1 MSFDYFEH
9 RNIYRVLHDLKSQKS
24 CRNGSV
30 NSMRA
35 YLLRAFVI
43 FFFSFLKNSP
53 TVLILLFAFQV
64 VLSVTGGILQQFCC

>member
-35 YLLRAFVI
+35 YPFRAFVI
-43 FFFSFLKNSP
+43 FFQFSEK
-53 TVLILLFAFQV
+53 
-64 VLSVTGGILQQFCC
+64 